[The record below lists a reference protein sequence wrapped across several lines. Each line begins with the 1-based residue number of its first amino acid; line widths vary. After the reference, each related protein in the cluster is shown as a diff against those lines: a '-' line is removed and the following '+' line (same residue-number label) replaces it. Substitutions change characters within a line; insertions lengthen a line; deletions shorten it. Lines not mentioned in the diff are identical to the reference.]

1 MTDML
6 KKAAIQVLSEVHP
19 GNEPG
24 FIIAGAQKSA
34 TTSLHYYLNQ
44 HPDLRGSNP
53 KEVCYFHDDRN
64 YRKGKEWYRKAFINF
79 RSQFKKGLFF
89 ETTPENLYYR
99 KAPARIYD
107 FNRDMKI
114 IIILREPVQRAF
126 SAWTMY
132 RMLANQKE
140 GLPDIF
146 YSDNELDMTS
156 GIVREFFIP
165 EEFPTFEQVIQS
177 EISKIDSDCDQEE
190 PGLLRRGIYLPQ
202 IRRYHKFFGKD
213 QVLILGFNELVGN
226 LVPSLNRILDFLGL
240 PESSWVF
247 LNCEKRNANRYLVKL
262 QVETK
267 RFLKDFYQ
275 PYNEE
280 LFNYLGY
287 QPDW

>member
-79 RSQFKKGLFF
+79 RSPFKKGLFF

-114 IIILREPVQRAF
+114 IIVLREPVKRAF
-126 SAWTMY
+126 SARTMY

-190 PGLLRRGIYLPQ
+190 PGLLRRGIYLPE

-240 PESSWVF
+240 PESSWAF

-262 QVETK
+262 QVETE

>member
-34 TTSLHYYLNQ
+34 TTSLHCYLNQ

-79 RSQFKKGLFF
+79 RSPFKKGHFF

-114 IIILREPVQRAF
+114 IIVLREPVQRAF

-132 RMLANQKE
+132 RMLAQQKE

-146 YSDNELDMTS
+146 YNGNDLDISS
-156 GIVREFFIP
+156 GIVKEFYLP

-177 EISKIDSDCDQEE
+177 EIKKIESDSFEEE

-202 IRRYHKFFGKD
+202 IQRYHKFFGKE
-213 QVLILGFNELVGN
+213 QVLILGFKELASN
-226 LVPSLNRILDFLGL
+226 LVYSLNRILNFLGL
-240 PESSWVF
+240 PESDWAF
-247 LNCEKRNANRYLVKL
+247 LNCNKRNVNRYLVKL
-262 QVETK
+262 QPETEQ
-267 RFLKDFYQ
+267 FLKDFYQ
-275 PYNEE
+275 PHNEA
-280 LFNYLGY
+280 LFKYLGY
-287 QPDW
+287 HLDW

>member
-6 KKAAIQVLSEVHP
+6 TKAAIQVLSEVHP

-79 RSQFKKGLFF
+79 RSPFKKGLFF

-114 IIILREPVQRAF
+114 IIVLREPVQRAF

-132 RMLANQKE
+132 RMLKCQKG
-140 GLPDIF
+140 GLPDLF
-146 YSDNELDMTS
+146 YNGKELDVTS
-156 GIVREFFIP
+156 GLVREFYLP
-165 EEFPTFEQVIQS
+165 DEFPSFEQCIQS
-177 EISKIDSDCDQEE
+177 ELQKIESGSSEEE
-190 PGLLRRGIYLPQ
+190 PALLRRGIYLPQ
-202 IRRYHKFFGKD
+202 IKRYHEIFGKD
-213 QVLILGFNELVGN
+213 QVLILGFKELASN
-226 LVPSLNRILDFLGL
+226 LVYSLNRILNFLGL
-240 PESSWVF
+240 PESDWAF
-247 LNCEKRNANRYLVKL
+247 LNCNKRNVNRYLVKL
-262 QVETK
+262 QPETEQ
-267 RFLKDFYQ
+267 FLKDFYQ
-275 PYNEE
+275 PHNEA
-280 LFNYLGY
+280 LFKYLGY
-287 QPDW
+287 HLDW